1 MSKDTSETLRL
12 FFDIDAATIARD
24 LDRVRRNPCGIASEL
39 ASVRVQS
46 RNASSPEHDAR
57 RKHLFMIQAC
67 GLCGRDDI
75 SPEVRTFFASFGAG
89 DIAQA
94 AEMVAA
100 FKGSCAD
107 ISGQMDVMRTRDG
120 VVDDEN
126 DRDEGQKDYRELEN
140 KYEKILERV
149 ADTVLV
155 TVLRRYHL
163 KDLADLFESDRVAF
177 EVNRE
182 IGRRICMPATKELGD
197 AAELMDGYFRDQ
209 YGDEAMERVLARVAE
224 IQRKG

>member
-1 MSKDTSETLRL
+1 MSKDTSTTLRL
-12 FFDIDAATIARD
+12 FFDIEPATIARD
-24 LDRVRRNPCGIASEL
+24 LERVRRNPCGIASEL

-46 RNASSPEHDAR
+46 RNASNPEHDAR

-67 GLCGRDDI
+67 GLCCRDDI

-94 AEMVAA
+94 AEMIAA
-100 FKGSCAD
+100 FKYASAE
-107 ISGQMDVMRTRDG
+107 DG
-120 VVDDEN
+120 AVDGEKHPGERPKD
-126 DRDEGQKDYRELEN
+126 DREIGD

-163 KDLADLFESDRVAF
+163 EDLADLFESDRVAF
-177 EVNRE
+177 EINRE
-182 IGRRICMPATKELGD
+182 IGRRICMPATKEFGD

-209 YGDEAMERVLARVAE
+209 YGDEAMAKVLARVAE
-224 IQRKG
+224 IQRGR